1 MSRTGPYQQ
10 IQGIASPPQKS
21 DAAKIKDLLDQF
33 QEFESIIR
41 DDRKSR
47 GTTNIDS
54 FDAEISALEKKISDY
69 QDRLVSV
76 KKAKDFYEGLPFKMG
91 DVAFHKDYGNVL
103 ITGISVH
110 QDNFEESKYAIR
122 SLNGDFRVNVKDLV
136 PITEATKALFGRNK

>member
-1 MSRTGPYQQ
+1 MSNNLRPPLPSLAQP
-10 IQGIASPPQKS
+10 ASKS

-33 QEFESIIR
+33 QEFESIIL

-47 GTTNIDS
+47 GTTNIES

-91 DVAFHKDYGNVL
+91 DAAFHKDYGNVL
-103 ITGISVH
+103 ITGISIN
-110 QDNFEESKYAIR
+110 QDSFTDSKYAIR
-122 SLNGDFRVNVKDLV
+122 AVNGDFRVNVKDLV